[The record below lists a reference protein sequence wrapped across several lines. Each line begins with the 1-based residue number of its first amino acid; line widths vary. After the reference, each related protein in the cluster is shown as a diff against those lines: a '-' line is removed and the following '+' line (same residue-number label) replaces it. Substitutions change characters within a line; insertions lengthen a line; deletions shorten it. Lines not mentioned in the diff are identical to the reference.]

1 MISIECKL
9 FQSFANP
16 CQLLPI
22 TVIGKGSHSKSWIE
36 SSADDFE
43 FSTKG
48 LSGNAKTIKFELLVD
63 LTLQF
68 VLNYA
73 NCLNLRSIKTSKLC
87 IFSLKMPFRHKLV
100 VKIHALFPWA
110 EGHNPQIILFLECMK
125 FKVQKSQSRL
135 G

>member
-9 FQSFANP
+9 FQSFANS

-22 TVIGKGSHSKSWIE
+22 TLIGNGSYSKSWIE

-43 FSTKG
+43 FSATE

-87 IFSLKMPFRHKLV
+87 IFPLKKPL
-100 VKIHALFPWA
+100 L
-110 EGHNPQIILFLECMK
+110 
-125 FKVQKSQSRL
+125 SRFTRFFHGL
-135 G
+135 KGTIRR